1 MSVTIKEIAELCG
14 VSHGTVDRALNDR
27 PGISHKTK
35 EKILKI
41 ATDLN
46 YKPDFLA
53 RSLAKGTTKTIGL
66 VLFDLYNRSFSQL
79 TNSIETE
86 SRHREYFV
94 NLLLTD
100 KSFHTEKQAIEHLVN
115 RKVDGIILFP
125 INQGMDFEQY
135 LEQFNIPIITICNK
149 LSDKWSYIGIDD
161 RSAMSDAVQ
170 YVSDKGYERIVYICP
185 PLAYRGVSN
194 IYTQEERLEG
204 LLEGMRLKNF
214 TEEPVIITDK
224 QYVDALDRIDLKL
237 KRTAIICSCDQY
249 ALEAMNYLKEKGIRI
264 PDEIGLMGFDN
275 IDVLKYITPKLT
287 TVHYNV
293 EQMGKLAVDVLL
305 EQLDTS
311 EVTSPPLIDYTII
324 EGESL

>member
-1 MSVTIKEIAELCG
+1 MSITIKEIAELCG

-27 PGISHKTK
+27 PGISLKTK
-35 EKILKI
+35 EKILKV
-41 ATDLN
+41 AADLN
-46 YKPDFLA
+46 YQPDFLA

-79 TNSIETE
+79 TNSIEME
-86 SRHREYFV
+86 SRQREYFV

-100 KSFHTEKQAIEHLVN
+100 KSFETEKQAIEHLVN

-125 INQGMDFEQY
+125 INQGADFEQY
-135 LEQFNIPIITICNK
+135 LKRFNVPIVTICNK
-149 LSDKWSYIGIDD
+149 LSDYWSYIGIDD

-170 YVSDKGYERIVYICP
+170 YVIDKGYQRIVYICP
-185 PLAYRGVSN
+185 PLAYHGVSN
-194 IYTQEERLEG
+194 IYTQEKRLEG

-214 TEEPVIITDK
+214 AEEPIIVTDK
-224 QYVDALDRIDLKL
+224 HYIRALDNIDLKL

-249 ALEAMNYLKEKGIRI
+249 ALETMNYLKDKGIRI
-264 PDEIGLMGFDN
+264 PDDIGLLGFDN

-305 EQLDTS
+305 EQIDKS
-311 EVTSPPLIDYTII
+311 AVTSPPLIEYKII